1 MLNSSEAPARL
12 IAKRFAPIS
21 DDSLE
26 PQKLSLNARIA
37 ALPWRANKRGEKV
50 MLSLSE
56 AATAAGIAKSTVWR
70 AVKTGRV
77 SATRTPLG
85 IYQVDPAELFRVFP
99 AMPKAVEMKQPAPAM
114 ETGLVPA
121 LEAQISALKEVSG
134 LLKEQLEDTRKDRD
148 AWRTQ
153 AESNQRLL
161 VDARPRRR
169 GLFGWRTRTS
179 FRLAG

>member
-1 MLNSSEAPARL
+1 MLKASEAPASL
-12 IAKRFAPIS
+12 IAQRFAPHPVL
-21 DDSLE
+21 DSSPE

-37 ALPWRANKRGEKV
+37 ALPWRAPKRGEKV

-56 AATAAGIAKSTVWR
+56 AAIAAGIAKSTIWR
-70 AVKTGRV
+70 AVKAGRISAIRTVTG
-77 SATRTPLG
+77 T
-85 IYQVDPAELFRVFP
+85 YQVDPAELFRVFP
-99 AMPKAVEMKQPAPAM
+99 AVPRTVELKQPALAP
-114 ETGLVPA
+114 ETGIVPV
-121 LEAQISALKEVSG
+121 LEAQIGALKEVSS

-169 GLFGWRTRTS
+169 GLFGWRTK
-179 FRLAG
+179 A

>member
-1 MLNSSEAPARL
+1 MLNAPEAPVRL
-12 IAKRFAPIS
+12 IGQRFAPCPVL
-21 DDSLE
+21 DSSPE

-37 ALPWRANKRGEKV
+37 ALPWRATKRGEKV

-56 AATAAGIAKSTVWR
+56 AAIAAGIAKSTIWR
-70 AVKTGRV
+70 AVKSGRISAARTVTG
-77 SATRTPLG
+77 T
-85 IYQVDPAELFRVFP
+85 YQVDPAELFRVFP
-99 AMPKAVEMKQPAPAM
+99 AMPKNVEMKQPALAVQ
-114 ETGLVPA
+114 TRVVPA

-161 VDARPRRR
+161 VDARPRQR
-169 GLFGWRTRTS
+169 GLFGWRK
-179 FRLAG
+179 A

>member
-12 IAKRFAPIS
+12 IAQRFAPHPTL
-21 DDSLE
+21 DSSPE
-26 PQKLSLNARIA
+26 PQKPSLNARIA
-37 ALPWRANKRGEKV
+37 ALPWRATKRGEKV

-56 AATAAGIAKSTVWR
+56 AAIAAGIAKSTIWR
-70 AVKTGRV
+70 AVKAGRI
-77 SATRTPLG
+77 SATRTVTG
-85 IYQVDPAELFRVFP
+85 TYQVDPAELFRVFP
-99 AMPKAVEMKQPAPAM
+99 ATPKNVEMKQPAPVV

-121 LEAQISALKEVSG
+121 LEAQISALKEVSS

-153 AESNQRLL
+153 AESNHRLL

-169 GLFGWRTRTS
+169 GLFGWRTK
-179 FRLAG
+179 A

>member
-12 IAKRFAPIS
+12 IAQRFAPHPIVNS
-21 DDSLE
+21 SPE

-56 AATAAGIAKSTVWR
+56 AAMTAGIAKSTIWR
-70 AVKTGRV
+70 AVKAGRI
-77 SATRTPLG
+77 SATRTG
-85 IYQVDPAELFRVFP
+85 TGTYQIDPAELFRVFP
-99 AMPKAVEMKQPAPAM
+99 AMPKNVEMKPPRPAM
-114 ETGLVPA
+114 ETGIITA
-121 LEAQISALKEVSG
+121 LESQISALKEISS
-134 LLKEQLEDTRKDRD
+134 LLKEQLGDIRKDRD

-161 VDARPRRR
+161 ADARPPRR
-169 GLFGWRTRTS
+169 GLFGWRK
-179 FRLAG
+179 A

>member
-1 MLNSSEAPARL
+1 MLNQSQAPAKL

-21 DDSLE
+21 DDSPE

-37 ALPWRANKRGEKV
+37 ALPWRATKRGEKV

-56 AATAAGIAKSTVWR
+56 AATAAGIAKSTIWR

-77 SATRTPLG
+77 SATRTALG
-85 IYQVDPAELFRVFP
+85 TYHVDPAELFRVFP
-99 AMPKAVEMKQPAPAM
+99 ATPKNTEMKQPAPAM
-114 ETGLVPA
+114 ETGA
-121 LEAQISALKEVSG
+121 LEGQISALKEVSS
-134 LLKEQLEDTRKDRD
+134 LLKEQLEDIRKDRD

-153 AESNQRLL
+153 AESSQRLL

-169 GLFGWRTRTS
+169 SFFGWRTK
-179 FRLAG
+179 A